1 MHFRDYSASMVK
13 ENETLSQGKVRE
25 FRKLPRVA
33 TLTWVDDEPLKLF
46 YLWVFICLQEHQ
58 HKQCEMLLIEQA
70 LTVVEGHGDDTT
82 TIQIPVGHLGGD
94 TTQLLVDGKH
104 VNVLDN
110 MNFEQVSAVTG
121 RWRCGCTTFRSFVYV
136 CFQRGDPVL
145 SPVVHCGLEVT

>member
-1 MHFRDYSASMVK
+1 MVI
-13 ENETLSQGKVRE
+13 
-25 FRKLPRVA
+25 
-33 TLTWVDDEPLKLF
+33 DEPVNFFVCVPLS
-46 YLWVFICLQEHQ
+46 VVCLQEHQ

-121 RWRCGCTTFRSFVYV
+121 RWRCSCRTFCSLVCVFINMTQFFPLWCIVSLRSIPSP
-136 CFQRGDPVL
+136 CRL
-145 SPVVHCGLEVT
+145 SYYPFAIS